1 MLKKIAIFF
10 LLCAPLL
17 SGFFPSSV
25 KSRIVSISGNK
36 AVIDRPFPVNG
47 MSGIVIHDFGKGRS
61 AISAIAVQTSSS
73 KVKLQKGDLL
83 GAANLPGPSKTAVVG
98 DRVIGG
104 YLYDNVLLIAPNAR
118 TYTSITTS
126 TPKHWIHPDLFAAYL
141 GREGD
146 SSVNRENLAGFAKE
160 AQVGLVYIVG
170 RDRAVL
176 LDPISGHVVA
186 RKSYTPKGSESRYP
200 FYMRFS
206 RFRSGLF
213 GGSEGDYYKE
223 VEALLQ

>member
-1 MLKKIAIFF
+1 MLKKIIIF
-10 LLCAPLL
+10 LLMGAPLFP
-17 SGFFPSSV
+17 GFFPSSV
-25 KSRIVSISGNK
+25 RSRIVSVNGNR

-61 AISAIAVQTSSS
+61 VVSAIAVQSSSS
-73 KVKLQKGDLL
+73 KVKLRKGDLL
-83 GAANLPGPSKTAVVG
+83 GADNLPGPSKTAVVG

-104 YLYDNVLLIAPNAR
+104 YLYDNVLLIAPNAK
-118 TYTSITTS
+118 TYASITTS
-126 TPKHWIHPDLFAAYL
+126 SRKHWIHPDLFAAYL

-146 SSVNRENLAGFAKE
+146 SSINRKNLAGFAKE

-200 FYMRFS
+200 FYMRFN
-206 RFRSGLF
+206 RFRSGFF
-213 GGSEGDYYKE
+213 GGSAGDYYKE